1 MYLENIDFSLW
12 ADFIE
17 REFLKTKFKELVTQ
31 NIINGATSN
40 PAIFKEAI
48 LTSPAYKEQ
57 LQSLQGLD
65 PKSKYEALAVTDI
78 QQAADILRPLY
89 DKGDEGFVS
98 LEVDPRLADDA
109 EGTVEEAKRL
119 LQAIDRPN
127 VMIKVPVTPAGCAAI
142 EELVGEGIHVNATL
156 IFSPN
161 QADECL
167 DAMEKGFKK
176 SDKSHCVLSVF
187 VSRFDRKLDP
197 LLRAKGLPTGKVGIM
212 NAAKIYN
219 MAKKR
224 NLPNTKTLFAST
236 GVKGG
241 DYPPHYYIS
250 ELLAPHTI
258 NTAPIHTIEAFVQ
271 SGDKEPKLPIPSE
284 EIEKFFATLKA
295 NGIDMKQVYH
305 ELLHDGL
312 KAFVEAFE
320 QILEELR

>member
-1 MYLENIDFSLW
+1 MYLESIDFSLW

-17 REFLKTKFKELVTQ
+17 REFLKSKFKELIAQ

-57 LQSLQGLD
+57 LQNLQGLD

-167 DAMEKGFKK
+167 GAMEKGFKK

-219 MAKKR
+219 MVKKR

-258 NTAPIHTIEAFVQ
+258 NTAPIRTIEAFVQ
-271 SGDKEPKLPIPSE
+271 SGEKEPKLPIPSE

-305 ELLHDGL
+305 ELLQEGL
-312 KAFVEAFE
+312 RAFVEAFE
-320 QILEELR
+320 QILKELE

>member
-1 MYLENIDFSLW
+1 MYLKNIDFSLW

-17 REFLKTKFKELVTQ
+17 REFLDTKFKELISQ

-40 PAIFKEAI
+40 PALFKEAI
-48 LTSPAYKEQ
+48 LSSPAYQEQ
-57 LQSLQGLD
+57 VKKLNGLE
-65 PKSKYEALAVTDI
+65 PKAKYEALAIADI
-78 QQAADILRPLY
+78 QKAADILRPLY
-89 DKGDEGFVS
+89 ERGDEGFVS

-109 EGTVEEAKRL
+109 KGTVAEAKRL
-119 LQAIDRPN
+119 LQAINRPN
-127 VMIKVPVTPAGCAAI
+127 VMIKIPVTPAGCAAI
-142 EELVGEGIHVNATL
+142 EELVGDGVHVNATL

-167 DAMEKGFKK
+167 DAMERGFKK
-176 SDKSHCVLSVF
+176 NDKGHCVLSVF

-197 LLRAKGLPTGKVGIM
+197 LLKAKGLPTGRVGIM

-219 MAKKR
+219 MVRKR
-224 NLPNTKTLFAST
+224 DLPHTKSLFAST

-271 SGDKEPKLPIPSE
+271 SGDTEPKLPIPNE
-284 EIEKFFATLKA
+284 EIERFFAMLKA
-295 NGIDMKQVYH
+295 NGIDMKQIYY
-305 ELLHDGL
+305 ELLHEGL
-312 KAFVEAFE
+312 EAFVKAFEE
-320 QILEELR
+320 ILKELG

>member
-17 REFLKTKFKELVTQ
+17 REFLDTKFKELISQ

-48 LTSPAYKEQ
+48 LSSAAYQEQ
-57 LQSLQGLD
+57 LKSLQALE
-65 PKSKYEALAVTDI
+65 PKAKYEALAIADI
-78 QQAADILRPLY
+78 QKAADILRPLY
-89 DKGDEGFVS
+89 VKGDEGFVS

-109 EGTVEEAKRL
+109 KGTIAEAKRL

-142 EELVGEGIHVNATL
+142 EELVGAGVHVNATL

-161 QADECL
+161 QAQECL
-167 DAMEKGFKK
+167 DAMERGLKK

-197 LLRAKGLPTGKVGIM
+197 ILQAKGLPTGKVGIM

-219 MAKKR
+219 MLKKR

-236 GVKGG
+236 GVKGSA
-241 DYPPHYYIS
+241 YPPHYYIS

-271 SGDKEPKLPIPSE
+271 SGDKEPKLPVPNE
-284 EIEKFFATLKA
+284 EIERFFSMLKA
-295 NGIDMKQVYH
+295 NGIDMKQIYY
-305 ELLHDGL
+305 ELLREGL
-312 KAFVEAFE
+312 EAFVKAFEE
-320 QILEELR
+320 ILKELE

>member
-1 MYLENIDFSLW
+1 MYIKDIDFSLW

-17 REFLKTKFKELVTQ
+17 REFLDTKFKELISQ

-40 PAIFKEAI
+40 PALFKEAI
-48 LTSPAYKEQ
+48 LSSPAYQEQ
-57 LQSLQGLD
+57 VKNLNGLE
-65 PKSKYEALAVTDI
+65 PKAKYEALAIADI
-78 QQAADILRPLY
+78 QKAADILRPLY
-89 DKGDEGFVS
+89 ERGDEGFVS

-109 EGTVEEAKRL
+109 KGTVAEAKRL
-119 LQAIDRPN
+119 LQAINRPN
-127 VMIKVPVTPAGCAAI
+127 VMIKIPVTPAGCAAI
-142 EELVGEGIHVNATL
+142 EELVGDGVHVNATL

-167 DAMEKGFKK
+167 DAMERGFKK
-176 SDKSHCVLSVF
+176 NDKGHCVLSVF

-197 LLRAKGLPTGKVGIM
+197 LLKAKGLPTGRVGIM

-219 MAKKR
+219 MVKKR
-224 NLPNTKTLFAST
+224 NLPHTKTLFAST

-271 SGDKEPKLPIPSE
+271 SGDTEPKLPIPNE
-284 EIEKFFATLKA
+284 EIERFFAMLKA
-295 NGIDMKQVYH
+295 NGMNMKQIYY
-305 ELLHDGL
+305 ELLHEGL
-312 KAFVEAFE
+312 EAFVKAFEE
-320 QILEELR
+320 ILKEIG